1 MDASLKRRSSAF
13 SPQKVRN
20 WDAFAASLAG
30 GPWST
35 RRRLDS
41 GSIRRPMVKVV
52 GVWVGAEASEKDTM
66 GGEVTDIRVTRVVRA
81 VCRIDVVPVRE
92 VKA

>member
-1 MDASLKRRSSAF
+1 MKRRSSAF

-20 WDAFAASLAG
+20 WDAFAVSLAG

-35 RRRLDS
+35 SRRLDS
-41 GSIRRPMVKVV
+41 GSIRRPMVRVV
-52 GVWVGAEASEKDTM
+52 GAWVRAEESEKDTL
-66 GGEVTDIRVTRVVRA
+66 GEEVTDIRVTRVVRA